1 MLNKKFLLL
10 FLFPLLLT
18 SCTRGNE
25 LSSIE
30 SSEENSSEISSEE
43 SSSSLSEEVSSE
55 ESSSSSSSEEIQD
68 GLLTDKTNYS
78 GRCKFIYNYTGDYY
92 KGISSSLTG
101 RDLLLALD
109 DLLDSTARFT
119 GFTYKKLFKYFI
131 YTDAYD
137 YENIGNNEI
146 ASFYSGKKS
155 YNDTNLMNREHV
167 WPNSRGGSVVEND
180 PHMTR
185 PTIKAENSA
194 RGNDFFNESPTSWD
208 PASFNNEKYRG
219 IAARI
224 IFYCAVKGQ
233 ESGLKLVDY
242 KTDSTANKSM
252 GRLSTLLKWNIDYPV
267 DDSELLRNNYLASLN
282 WCRNP
287 FIDDRNYACKIW
299 GNTND
304 TTRTLCGI
312 H

>member
-1 MLNKKFLLL
+1 MLNKKLLLL

-30 SSEENSSEISSEE
+30 SSEEISSEE

-55 ESSSSSSSEEIQD
+55 EISSEESSSSSSSEEIQD
-68 GLLTDKTNYS
+68 VLLTDKTNYS

-109 DLLDSTARFT
+109 DLLDSTARFS
-119 GFTYKKLFKYFI
+119 GFTYKKLFTYFI

-137 YENIGNNEI
+137 YENIGNGQI
-146 ASFYSGKKS
+146 ASFYSGNKS
-155 YNDTNLMNREHV
+155 TQGSMNREHV
-167 WPNSRGGSVVEND
+167 WPNSRGGSAVEND

-185 PTIKAENSA
+185 PTITAENSA

-219 IAARI
+219 IAARV
-224 IFYCAVKGQ
+224 IFYCSVKAQ

-252 GRLSTLLKWNIDYPV
+252 GRLSTLLKWNIEYPV

-304 TTRTLCGI
+304 TTRALCGI